1 MPQSP
6 YVQHRHILLDEFYG
20 TAYLLQDFVLH
31 QHDSEQYPFDID
43 QHWGGFDTRHR
54 QICSELRE
62 WVWNHGLDS
71 TFREVAGLIVAKR
84 REAAQA
90 NLMS

>member
-1 MPQSP
+1 
-6 YVQHRHILLDEFYG
+6 
-20 TAYLLQDFVLH
+20 
-31 QHDSEQYPFDID
+31 
-43 QHWGGFDTRHR
+43 
-54 QICSELRE
+54 
-62 WVWNHGLDS
+62 VWNHGLDS